1 MQAKALAVEIYKWI
15 RDIIKS
21 QLQNIKPVQVSFSI
35 SLREQLKCYKAITES
50 PNNDVW
56 GTSAEIP
63 LLFLPRS
70 GKSFWLVEGNF
81 PHRTT
86 SQKHYPDLGCDMLW
100 LLRTCSSDL
109 ILWETTGRVAK
120 CWLFSKACF

>member
-35 SLREQLKCYKAITES
+35 SLREQSKCYKAITES
-50 PNNDVW
+50 PRNDVW
-56 GTSAEIP
+56 GSSAEIP
-63 LLFLPRS
+63 LLFLSRS
-70 GKSFWLVEGNF
+70 GKSFWLVGGNF

-86 SQKHYPDLGCDMLW
+86 NPKHSPDLGCDMLW
-100 LLRTCSSDL
+100 HFCTCSSHL
-109 ILWETTGRVAK
+109 ILWETTGRVAE
-120 CWLFSKACF
+120 CRLFSQACF

>member
-35 SLREQLKCYKAITES
+35 SLREQSKCYKAITQS
-50 PNNDVW
+50 PRNDVW
-56 GTSAEIP
+56 GISAEIP
-63 LLFLPRS
+63 HLFLSRS
-70 GKSFWLVEGNF
+70 GRSFWLVEGNF
-81 PHRTT
+81 PHCTT
-86 SQKHYPDLGCDMLW
+86 NQKHYPDLGCDMLW
-100 LLRTCSSDL
+100 HFCTCSSDL

-120 CWLFSKACF
+120 CRLFSQVCS